1 MLRTTSVLP
10 KSVLKW
16 VSQVSASLGATLSAT
31 LIWSAVPHCGA
42 APAPQPALTSGGKFA
57 ARAVGPAAL
66 DGLDTMP
73 LPHVAPSPA
82 RFVAPGVEHAP
93 AATLHAA
100 AWDEAAPLPPE
111 MGRPVRPARTAQRAP
126 ARAEA
131 PRAEAG
137 RGEPRRVEPAPRVA
151 AASVRVPTAS
161 EPEPE
166 ADGGLLRG
174 VIPSA
179 LPRILPS
186 LVSTARSAWSVTA
199 SAGDTLMT
207 HVVPLIP

>member
-16 VSQVSASLGATLSAT
+16 VSQVAASLGATLSAT
-31 LIWSAVPHCGA
+31 LIWSAVPHPGA
-42 APAPQPALTSGGKFA
+42 APAPQPELTTGGKFA
-57 ARAVGPAAL
+57 ARAVGPVAF

-82 RFVAPGVEHAP
+82 RFVAPSVEPAP
-93 AATLHAA
+93 SAMLHAA
-100 AWDEAAPLPPE
+100 AWDEAAPSQAP
-111 MGRPVRPARTAQRAP
+111 RPVRPVRSAQRAP
-126 ARAEA
+126 LRADA
-131 PRAEAG
+131 PRAEAVH
-137 RGEPRRVEPAPRVA
+137 GEPRHAEQAPHPAAAVPAQVA
-151 AASVRVPTAS
+151 A
-161 EPEPE
+161 EPE
-166 ADGGLLRG
+166 ADGGLLKA

-186 LVSTARSAWSVTA
+186 IVSTARSAWTVTA
-199 SAGDTLMT
+199 SAGDTLMS